1 MLILYHLAH
10 LLKYKWIARR
20 MSEYLVIYLFIYL
33 FIYLSMYL
41 FISSLFKV
49 DIKHTLKYFLTIT
62 QLCCNKHTN

>member
-1 MLILYHLAH
+1 MSILYHLAH

-20 MSEYLVIYLFIYL
+20 MGEYLFIYL

-49 DIKHTLKYFLTIT
+49 DIKHTLKYFLIIT

>member
-1 MLILYHLAH
+1 MSILYHLAH

-20 MSEYLVIYLFIYL
+20 MGEYL

>member
-1 MLILYHLAH
+1 MSILYHLAH

-20 MSEYLVIYLFIYL
+20 MGEYLFIYL